1 LAPGCHVYAEAP
13 KPPQPQNQPA
23 REFDVA
29 QASTSYRAQGTKHA
43 SNTSEPLAV
52 PFQWVRRHNLPA
64 RTIFRRLL
72 TAIVDGSDHPC
83 WQTNDASTQLALLR
97 PREQNRLLDSGR
109 VTRKR

>member
-1 LAPGCHVYAEAP
+1 L
-13 KPPQPQNQPA
+13 
-23 REFDVA
+23 A
-29 QASTSYRAQGTKHA
+29 QASTSYRAQGTKHV
-43 SNTSEPLAV
+43 SHTSGPLAV

-72 TAIVDGSDHPC
+72 TAIVNGSDHPC
-83 WQTNDASTQLALLR
+83 WQTNDASTQLALLP